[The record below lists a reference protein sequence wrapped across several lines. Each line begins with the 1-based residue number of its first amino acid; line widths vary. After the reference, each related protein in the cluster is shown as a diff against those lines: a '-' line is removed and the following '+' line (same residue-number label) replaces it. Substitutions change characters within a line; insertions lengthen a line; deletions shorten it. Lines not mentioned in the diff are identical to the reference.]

1 MCNISRY
8 HLPHC
13 EKKEY
18 DLVSSEIK
26 NLIKEKFTSNKLLL
40 NQDLIEVL
48 DEFAELLVIENKKYN
63 LTRIVKEEEIVDK
76 HFIDSILGF
85 ERFLEKNKFKK
96 SYHMLDIGSGA
107 GFPGIPLILYD
118 QICKSKKLI
127 KKIHLLDS
135 NRKKCDFLNLIST
148 KIRKRLPINLIKINH
163 ARLEHLL
170 LEEEIP
176 DIFVSRATGK
186 ISDVLN
192 FFENFLKN
200 NIKKVIKRGEV
211 ELLHYGGPDSTIF
224 REKKS
229 KVFSTKEKM
238 NYVLHRKVKEVYE
251 YKFSSE
257 NYARKNVLY
266 VFRPIILSKD

>member
-1 MCNISRY
+1 MCNISRH

-40 NQDLIEVL
+40 NQDLIEAL

-127 KKIHLLDS
+127 VYY
-135 NRKKCDFLNLIST
+135 
-148 KIRKRLPINLIKINH
+148 
-163 ARLEHLL
+163 
-170 LEEEIP
+170 LEEI
-176 DIFVSRATGK
+176 R
-186 ISDVLN
+186 
-192 FFENFLKN
+192 
-200 NIKKVIKRGEV
+200 
-211 ELLHYGGPDSTIF
+211 
-224 REKKS
+224 
-229 KVFSTKEKM
+229 FSC
-238 NYVLHRKVKEVYE
+238 
-251 YKFSSE
+251 
-257 NYARKNVLY
+257 
-266 VFRPIILSKD
+266 